1 MGTRPDAIILSISMN
16 DTYEYI
22 EKTISFLEST
32 VECEVIALCLF
43 SRGTDL

>member
-22 EKTISFLEST
+22 EKRSHFLNQPLN
-32 VECEVIALCLF
+32 VK
-43 SRGTDL
+43 